1 MPLTGRHS
9 AHRSIISAQ
18 KKNWSSLFTQLV
30 QRRMGFFSS
39 LLLFVFVV
47 VLTKLHQSQKET
59 R

>member
-39 LLLFVFVV
+39 LLFVFVV
-47 VLTKLHQSQKET
+47 VLTKLHQSQNET